1 MLLGPY
7 TRTFVRG
14 RSFLTPDTRSEYFL
28 RGLKIFPGNLR
39 GTKIFLEILRGAKF
53 SMTFPTV
60 FNEMKK
66 IKGYEIFE
74 GFFFT
79 ARRKNNNKGYEIAR
93 LYHNRDNR
101 D

>member
-1 MLLGPY
+1 MSWVPHQSRSL
-7 TRTFVRG
+7 RG

-60 FNEMKK
+60 SNEMKK
-66 IKGYEIFE
+66 LRGMKFLKD
-74 GFFFT
+74 FFSLPVE
-79 ARRKNNNKGYEIAR
+79 KNNKGYEIAR
-93 LYHNRDNR
+93 LYNNRDNR

>member
-1 MLLGPY
+1 
-7 TRTFVRG
+7 
-14 RSFLTPDTRSEYFL
+14 
-28 RGLKIFPGNLR
+28 
-39 GTKIFLEILRGAKF
+39 
-53 SMTFPTV
+53 MTFPTV